1 MVEDLIIAGKIWSIS
16 NKFFMLRNHLF
27 PKVLALTSILVLSA
41 CGEIPPWPSTPTPSM
56 VRELQQITTSTIAPV
71 TTLAPGSRQEIVTG
85 PIAIEP
91 KNVKQVGKWAKLA
104 KEQSYPPQWVPDGRW
119 MAIPAM
125 ASGNHSTMPSR
136 WKNGIALQQRDT
148 SSLSRQMIAS

>member
-104 KEQSYPPQWVPDGRW
+104 KEQSYPLQFGYRMAGGWPSQPWLLATTLRCQVAGRT
-119 MAIPAM
+119 
-125 ASGNHSTMPSR
+125 ASHY
-136 WKNGIALQQRDT
+136 
-148 SSLSRQMIAS
+148 SSEILHRFLVR